1 VVSGTAGVALAVA
14 AMNASD
20 ITDGDAA
27 LAHSGGVLGMGLG
40 GLSQLFIEG
49 RTNKTPVGGMGY
61 GATIGT
67 LGAGVLAT
75 QLNVKASRVLLVDLG
90 ATLGALTGAAAASP
104 LLLVDEQES
113 KSRTRAWLGGIF
125 AGTLVGA
132 GIGWW
137 TTRKGDAA
145 ATRALVLPALPYA
158 IATPEAYG
166 ARFEAGMVGR
176 F

>member
-1 VVSGTAGVALAVA
+1 
-14 AMNASD
+14 
-20 ITDGDAA
+20 
-27 LAHSGGVLGMGLG
+27 MGLG
-40 GLSQLFIEG
+40 GLSQLFIQG
-49 RTNKTPVGGMGY
+49 HTNQTPIGGMGY

-90 ATLGALTGAAAASP
+90 ATLGALTGAAAGSP

-113 KSRTRAWLGGIF
+113 KARTRAWLGGIF
-125 AGTLVGA
+125 AGTLAGA

-137 TTRKGDAA
+137 TTRKSDAA
-145 ATRALVLPALPYA
+145 PSQALALPALPYA
-158 IATPEAYG
+158 ITTPEARG